1 MDKKSVV
8 NIHAMEYYSGIRKKE
23 ILSFATMWMNTEG
36 IVLSKISQRKTNA
49 AYPPL
54 YMESKIVH
62 WTEAESR
69 MVVSRS

>member
-36 IVLSKISQRKTNA
+36 IVLSKNKSEKDKCCIPSLI
-49 AYPPL
+49 YG
-54 YMESKIVH
+54 V
-62 WTEAESR
+62 
-69 MVVSRS
+69 